1 GDGELL
7 ERTVFAQAGLFAL
20 ETALFRLVE
29 SWGVVP
35 DVVGGHSVGE
45 VTAAHVAGV
54 LSLEDA
60 AVLVAARGRLMEA
73 LPEGGAMVA
82 VGVSEE
88 QVRPLLV
95 PGVDI
100 AAVNGPA
107 AVVLSGDEEPVLR
120 VAQELSEQGHRTR
133 RLAVSHAFHS
143 ARMEPML
150 QEFQEAIADLS
161 FAAPLIPL
169 VSNVTGQLADTE
181 TVRSPEYW
189 VEHVRSA
196 VRFADGVRALAD
208 HGVSTYLEL
217 APDAVLSAMVGDC
230 LPDETAERPVVV
242 PSLRREGNES
252 RALMSAVAQLH
263 VAGVHIDFSALFGG
277 ALPPTHLPD
286 LPTYAFQR
294 THYWLHDTRPASD
307 RSSAGAPSDT
317 DAVDARF
324 WAAVERGDL
333 GSVAE
338 ALDLADGEENRAAL
352 DAMGGA
358 LGVLSDWR
366 RKRGEKSAADRLRY
380 QVTWKPLPGATS
392 GVPTG
397 TWLVVL
403 PYGCQDEEYAAQ
415 VAPVL
420 KRQGLRTTTLR
431 LDGPEPPDRAAFTE
445 MLRGALAD
453 HDDVSG
459 VLSLL
464 ALDQRVRPGSATLT
478 EGAAA
483 TLALVQALGD
493 LGLAGSAGSGPRMYC
508 ATRGAVTTGAA
519 DRLSA
524 PEQAAVWGLGLAV
537 ALEQPDRWGALVDL
551 PDVFDDRAARTLL
564 AALADPGDE
573 DQLAIRATGAFVRR
587 LRGHPLPTGVPE
599 PEWRPR
605 GTVLVTGGTEGLGR
619 HAARWLAGA
628 GAEHLVL
635 TVDSDPEAP
644 HVVALRDELSGLGAK
659 VTVCPTDLTDR
670 TAVERLLT
678 GPAAYP
684 ELSGVVHTADL
695 ARIAQTDAT
704 SADELAETLAA
715 KVDGLVHLDTL
726 LADRELD
733 LFVVFS
739 SVASVWGGG
748 GQGLIG
754 AANAQ
759 LDTLI
764 ERRRARGL
772 VATSVAW
779 GVIDGFGVAADATAQ
794 EQLRRRGVLPMAPE
808 AAMAALTHAV
818 RHDDTLVAVVDIDWS
833 AFVPAFTSLRPSP
846 LIGDLPGVQ
855 EIVDSLRTD
864 DATDE
869 SASEFLRELAAGSDA
884 ERERA
889 LMKVVRENTASALG
903 HSGVEAVKP
912 QRAFQEMGFDSLAA
926 VNLRNTLGAA
936 LGTRLPATLVF
947 DYPTPAALVEYLRTE
962 LLGDQGD
969 DEATEAD
976 EEEIRRVL
984 AAVPFSRFREA
995 GVLAALR
1002 SLARTEAAAQ
1012 DGSRP
1017 SADEELDL
1025 IDGMDIAG
1033 LVQRAF
1039 DGTQL

>member
-1 GDGELL
+1 
-7 ERTVFAQAGLFAL
+7 
-20 ETALFRLVE
+20 
-29 SWGVVP
+29 
-35 DVVGGHSVGE
+35 
-45 VTAAHVAGV
+45 
-54 LSLEDA
+54 
-60 AVLVAARGRLMEA
+60 
-73 LPEGGAMVA
+73 
-82 VGVSEE
+82 
-88 QVRPLLV
+88 
-95 PGVDI
+95 
-100 AAVNGPA
+100 PA

-120 VAQELSEQGHRTR
+120 VAEELSEQGCRTR

-150 QEFQEAIADLS
+150 QEFREAIADVS

-169 VSNVTGQLADTE
+169 VSNVTGKLADAE
-181 TVRSPEYW
+181 AVCSPTYW
-189 VEHVRSA
+189 VEHVRTA

-230 LPDETAERPVVV
+230 LPGEAAEGPVVV
-242 PSLRREGNES
+242 PSLRREGDEP
-252 RALMSAVAQLH
+252 RALMAAVAHLH
-263 VAGVHIDFSALFGG
+263 VAGVRIDFSTLFGG
-277 ALPPTHLPD
+277 AVPPAHLPD

-294 THYWLHDTRPASD
+294 THYWLQDTRPASH
-307 RSSAGAPSDT
+307 RSSLAGAPGDT

-338 ALDLADGEENRAAL
+338 ALDLADREDNRAAL
-352 DAMGGA
+352 DAVGGA

-392 GVPTG
+392 GVPSG

-403 PYGCQDEEYAAQ
+403 PHGCQGEEYAGRI
-415 VAPVL
+415 APML
-420 KRQGLRTTTLR
+420 NRQGLRTTTLR
-431 LDGPEPPDRAAFTE
+431 LDGPEPPDRAAFAE
-445 MLRGALAD
+445 MLRGASAD
-453 HDDVSG
+453 HDDIGG

-493 LGLAGSAGSGPRMYC
+493 LGSAGSAGSGHRLYC
-508 ATRGAVTTGAA
+508 ATRGAVTVGAA

-587 LRGHPLPTGVPE
+587 LRSHPLPTGVAK

-635 TVDSDPEAP
+635 TVGSDPEAP

-670 TAVERLLT
+670 DAVKRLLT

-704 SADELAETLAA
+704 GADELAETLAA
-715 KVDGLVHLDTL
+715 KVDGLLHLDTL
-726 LADRELD
+726 LADRKLD

-759 LDTLI
+759 LDALI

-889 LMKVVRENTASALG
+889 LMKVVRENAATALG

-912 QRAFQEMGFDSLAA
+912 QRAFQELGFDSLAA

-962 LLGDQGD
+962 LVGDQGD
-969 DEATEAD
+969 DEVTEGD

-984 AAVPFSRFREA
+984 AAVPFSRLREA
-995 GVLAALR
+995 GVLDALR
-1002 SLARTEAAAQ
+1002 SLARAETEVAGP

>member
-1 GDGELL
+1 
-7 ERTVFAQAGLFAL
+7 
-20 ETALFRLVE
+20 LV
-29 SWGVVP
+29 S
-35 DVVGGHSVGE
+35 
-45 VTAAHVAGV
+45 
-54 LSLEDA
+54 
-60 AVLVAARGRLMEA
+60 
-73 LPEGGAMVA
+73 
-82 VGVSEE
+82 
-88 QVRPLLV
+88 
-95 PGVDI
+95 GVDI
-100 AAVNGPA
+100 AAVNGPG

-120 VAQELSEQGHRTR
+120 VAEELSGQGCRTR

-150 QEFQEAIADLS
+150 QEFREAIANVS

-169 VSNVTGQLADTE
+169 VSNVTGRLADTE
-181 TVRSPEYW
+181 TVCSPEYW

-230 LPDETAERPVVV
+230 MPEEVAEQTVVV
-242 PSLRREGNES
+242 PSLRREGDEP
-252 RALMSAVAQLH
+252 RALMSAVAHLH
-263 VAGVHIDFSALFGG
+263 VAGVRIDFSALFGG
-277 ALPPTHLPD
+277 AVPPVHLPD

-294 THYWLHDTRPASD
+294 AHYWLHGTRPASD
-307 RSSAGAPSDT
+307 QSPAGASGGT
-317 DAVDARF
+317 DAIDARF

-338 ALDLADGEENRAAL
+338 ALDLADADENRAAL

-403 PYGCQDEEYAAQ
+403 PYGCQDEEYAAR

-420 KRQGLRTTTLR
+420 NRQGLRTTTLR
-431 LDGPEPPDRAAFTE
+431 ADGPESPDRAAFAE

-453 HDDVSG
+453 HDDIAG

-478 EGAAA
+478 EGTAA

-493 LGLAGSAGSGPRMYC
+493 LGSAGSAGSGHRLYC
-508 ATRGAVTTGAA
+508 ATRGAVTVGAT

-524 PEQAAVWGLGLAV
+524 PAQAAVWGLGLAV

-573 DQLAIRATGAFVRR
+573 DQLAIRATGALVRR
-587 LRGHPLPTGVPE
+587 LRGHPLPTGATK

-635 TVDSDPEAP
+635 TVGSDLEAPHEVP

-670 TAVERLLT
+670 DAVERLLT

-704 SADELAETLAA
+704 GADELAETLAA
-715 KVDGLVHLDTL
+715 KVDGLLHLDTL

-759 LDTLI
+759 LDALI

-808 AAMAALTHAV
+808 AAMAALTHTV

-889 LMKVVRENTASALG
+889 LMKVVRENAAIALG
-903 HSGVEAVKP
+903 HSGVEAVKS

-936 LGTRLPATLVF
+936 LGARLPATLVF
-947 DYPTPAALVEYLRTE
+947 DYPTPTALVEYLRTE

-995 GVLAALR
+995 GVLDALR
-1002 SLARTEAAAQ
+1002 SLARTEAAAR

>member
-1 GDGELL
+1 M
-7 ERTVFAQAGLFAL
+7 
-20 ETALFRLVE
+20 
-29 SWGVVP
+29 
-35 DVVGGHSVGE
+35 VGGHSVGE
-45 VTAAHVAGV
+45 VTAAYVAGV

-82 VGVSEE
+82 VAAGEE
-88 QVRPLLV
+88 VVRPLLV
-95 PGVDI
+95 SGVDI

-120 VAQELSEQGHRTR
+120 VVRDLSDQGCRTR

-150 QEFQEAIADLS
+150 EEFREAIADLS
-161 FAAPLIPL
+161 FSAPVIPL
-169 VSNVTGQLADTE
+169 VSNVTGRLADAE
-181 TVRSPEYW
+181 VVCSPEYW

-208 HGVSTYLEL
+208 YGVGTYLEL

-230 LPDETAERPVVV
+230 LPEGSAAESVVV
-242 PSLRREGNES
+242 PSLRREGDEP
-252 RALMSAVAQLH
+252 RALMTAIAQLH
-263 VAGVHIDFSALFGG
+263 VAGVPLDFGALFGG
-277 ALPPTHLPD
+277 AVPPAHLPD

-294 THYWLHDTRPASD
+294 AHYWLHDTPPASPQGL
-307 RSSAGAPSDT
+307 ATASDDT
-317 DAVDARF
+317 DARF
-324 WAAVERGDL
+324 WAAVEREDL

-338 ALDLADGEENRAAL
+338 ALELADGEDDRAAL
-352 DAMGGA
+352 DAVGGA

-380 QVTWKPLPGATS
+380 QATWKPLPGAAS
-392 GVPTG
+392 GIPNG

-403 PYGCQDEEYAAQ
+403 PYGCQDDDYAAR
-415 VAPVL
+415 VVPAL
-420 KRQGLRTTTLR
+420 NRQGLCTTNLR
-431 LDGPEPPDRAAFTE
+431 LDGAETADRTALAET
-445 MLRGALAD
+445 LRSALAD
-453 HDDVSG
+453 HEDFGG

-464 ALDQRVRPGSATLT
+464 ALDQRIRPGSATLT
-478 EGAAA
+478 EGVAG
-483 TLALVQALGD
+483 TLTLVQALGD
-493 LGLAGSAGSGPRMYC
+493 LGSSGSVGSASSLSSGHRLYC
-508 ATRGAVTTGAA
+508 ATRGAVSVGAA
-519 DRLSA
+519 DGLIA

-551 PDVFDDRAARTLL
+551 PEVFDDRAARALL
-564 AALADPGDE
+564 GALADPGDE
-573 DQLAIRATGAFVRR
+573 DQLAIRTTGAFVRR
-587 LRGHPLPTGVPE
+587 LRSHPLPTDVAK

-635 TVDSDPEAP
+635 TVQSDPEAP
-644 HVVALRDELSGLGAK
+644 HVVALRDELSDQGAK
-659 VTVCPTDLTDR
+659 VTVCPADLTDR
-670 TAVERLLT
+670 DAVERLLT

-695 ARIAQTDAT
+695 ARVAQADAT
-704 SADELAETLAA
+704 GADELAETLAA
-715 KVDGLVHLDTL
+715 KVDGLLHLDAL
-726 LADRELD
+726 LADRDLD
-733 LFVVFS
+733 LFVAFS

-759 LDTLI
+759 LDALV

-772 VATSVAW
+772 AATSVAW

-818 RHDDTLVAVVDIDWS
+818 RHDDTLVAVADIDWS

-846 LIGDLPGVQ
+846 LIADLPGVQ
-855 EIVDSLRTD
+855 EIVDSLRPD

-869 SASEFLRELAAGSDA
+869 SVSEFLRDLAGASDA

-889 LMKVVRENTASALG
+889 LMKVVRENTALALG

-936 LGTRLPATLVF
+936 LGTQLPATLVF
-947 DYPTPAALVEYLRTE
+947 DYPTPTALVEYLRTE
-962 LLGDQGD
+962 LLGDQGE
-969 DEATEAD
+969 DEITEAD

-984 AAVPFSRFREA
+984 AAVPLSRFREA
-995 GVLAALR
+995 GVLDALR
-1002 SLARTEAAAQ
+1002 SLARTAAAAP
-1012 DGSRP
+1012 DGSGS